1 MPLRAYTEN
10 KIVQILY
17 SSVEN
22 PSKPLSTF
30 FGILLTSWGTTNS
43 SILTWTFARAVYLD
57 IQVLSRYLRSF

>member
-30 FGILLTSWGTTNS
+30 FGILLTSWGTTNKLINP
-43 SILTWTFARAVYLD
+43 ILNFC
-57 IQVLSRYLRSF
+57 

>member
-1 MPLRAYTEN
+1 MPLSAYTEN

-22 PSKPLSTF
+22 PSKLLSTF
-30 FGILLTSWGTTNS
+30 FGILPSWGTTNS
-43 SILTWTFARAVYLD
+43 SILSWTFARAVYLD